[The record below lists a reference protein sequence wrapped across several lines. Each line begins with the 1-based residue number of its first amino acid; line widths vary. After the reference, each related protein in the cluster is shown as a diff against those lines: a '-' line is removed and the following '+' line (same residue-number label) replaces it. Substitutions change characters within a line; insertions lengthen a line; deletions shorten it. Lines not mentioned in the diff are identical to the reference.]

1 MVLADAREPRNNTR
15 NIRRCLVLCRPLKL
29 KFKPYSVPKALKGT
43 IASNTAATEANAKAA
58 EAIHPKVADLL
69 GANVA
74 LRRQLAH
81 DVPIKVCSIPWHRM
95 KLLVFSYSGVHN
107 AGGGSARNA

>member
-58 EAIHPKVADLL
+58 EAIHPKVADL
-69 GANVA
+69 GTKVTANTKA
-74 LRRQLAH
+74 SN
-81 DVPIKVCSIPWHRM
+81 PIPLCLFFVC
-95 KLLVFSYSGVHN
+95 LFV
-107 AGGGSARNA
+107 